1 VATAGFEVGR
11 IYSRRR
17 DIHARFD
24 GQQQGGIST
33 PARFPVI
40 FAFTGDPGMR
50 HGYADG
56 WTEDGVFRYF
66 GEGQEG
72 DMRLAGGNRAIAEH
86 AAAGKDLLVFQ
97 TLGGGQVRFLGP
109 FGCTG
114 YEIEPA
120 PDRLG
125 AQRNAIVFSLVPESS
140 ETGAGAGSNPDT
152 APLPAP
158 DISLSELRSAAIAA
172 AKDVGRTPADAA
184 RQSYYIR
191 SQTVRRYV
199 LRRAR
204 GRCECCAKE
213 APFATNAGEP
223 YLEPHHIRRLGD
235 GGPDD
240 PRFMGAVCPN
250 CHAEIH
256 YGKDGGSLNDSLQS
270 NVTARE
276 RALERTGVRT

>member
-1 VATAGFEVGR
+1 MAIAGFEVGR
-11 IYSRRR
+11 TYNRRQ
-17 DIHARFD
+17 DIHARFG

-40 FAFTGDPGMR
+40 FAFTGDTGMR

-86 AAAGKDLLVFQ
+86 SAAGKDLLVFQ

-114 YEIEPA
+114 YQIEPA

-125 AQRNAIVFSLVPESS
+125 AQRNAIVFSLVPEGSG
-140 ETGAGAGSNPDT
+140 TGVAADSGTDT
-152 APLPAP
+152 APLVAP
-158 DISLSELRSAAIAA
+158 NASFSELRTAAIAA
-172 AKDVGRTPADAA
+172 ARSVGRISANEA
-184 RQSYYIR
+184 RRSYYIR
-191 SQTVRRYV
+191 SETVRRYV
-199 LRRAR
+199 LQRAC
-204 GRCECCAKE
+204 GKCECCAKE
-213 APFATNAGEP
+213 APFLTNAGEP

-256 YGKDGGSLNDSLQS
+256 YGRKGRAVNDGLQS
-270 NVTARE
+270 RVNARE
-276 RALERTGVRT
+276 LALEHGGFQR